1 MNIEEQIPT
10 KKTYGNREEIF
21 MILKTESFKE
31 VCSLILAATDSNEI
45 STLTETLELVTEGR
59 TLYLNVTNKEYYA
72 SVKFDLDHE
81 EEFHATVNAT
91 LFLKLIAAV
100 TSEAIELEMHD
111 NYITVKANGNY
122 KIPLIF
128 ENDKLMELPLI
139 TIDNKTVE
147 MNVAGSILQ
156 SILNYNSKELAIG
169 SLAKPVQKMFYVDQ
183 EGCITFTTGAC
194 VNSFALEKPI
204 RILLNNR
211 LVKLFKLFKDDMVKF
226 TLGYDPISET
236 IIQTKVSFATSKIKL
251 TAVTGC
257 DDSLLNQ
264 VPVGAIRNRANKA
277 YPHSIVLSKDA
288 LVEAVNRL
296 LLFSAGYGS
305 KENVKPYSLFSFSED
320 KVTIYDSNKEN
331 IEVLK
336 YANNTVVTTPYE
348 MTIDLI
354 DFKKVLDGCTE
365 QFVTVNFG
373 DGKACVIVRNAIKN
387 VLPEVNVRTRPTAQ
401 PAQAE

>member
-1 MNIEEQIPT
+1 MV
-10 KKTYGNREEIF
+10 
-21 MILKTESFKE
+21 LKTEQFKE

-45 STLTETLELVTEGR
+45 STLTETLELVTEDKV
-59 TLYLNVTNKEYYA
+59 LYLNVTNKEYYA

-100 TSEAIELEMHD
+100 TTETIELEMHD

-128 ENDKLMELPLI
+128 ENDRLMELPVI
-139 TIDNKTVE
+139 SIDNVTVD
-147 MNVAGSILQ
+147 MYVSGTVLQ

-194 VNSFALEKPI
+194 VNSFTLEKPI
-204 RILLNNR
+204 RILLNSR

-226 TLGYDPISET
+226 NLGYDPISET

-264 VPVGAIRNRANKA
+264 VPVAAIRNRANKA

-305 KENVKPYSLFSFSED
+305 KENVKPYSLFSFEAD
-320 KVTIYDSNKEN
+320 EVTIYDSNKEN
-331 IEVLK
+331 VEVLK
-336 YANNTVVTTPYE
+336 YGNDTVLATPYE
-348 MTIDLI
+348 MTLDLI

-365 QFVTVNFG
+365 QYVTLNFG

-387 VLPEVNVRTRPTAQ
+387 VLPEVNVRTRPAAQ